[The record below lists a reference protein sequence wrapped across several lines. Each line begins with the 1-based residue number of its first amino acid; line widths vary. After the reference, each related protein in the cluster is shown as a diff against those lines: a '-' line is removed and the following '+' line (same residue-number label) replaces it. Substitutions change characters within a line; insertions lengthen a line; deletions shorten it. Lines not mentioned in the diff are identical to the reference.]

1 MPLEFLNNLND
12 EQIVDLINY
21 ILKSTSNHKAKQVQV
36 FREPDRC
43 DEFGN
48 QAYLVNVWDDNFHIG
63 MYSVQDFIIRDIF
76 EKVDLKDKLREYM
89 AFIFG
94 EEYLNA
100 LRNFYLLEA
109 DKEIERIKSTLGEG
123 RS

>member
-12 EQIVDLINY
+12 EQIIDLINY
-21 ILKSTSNHKAKQVQV
+21 ILKDKSNRKAKQAQV

-63 MYSVQDFIIRDIF
+63 MYSVQDFTIRDVF
-76 EKVDLKDKLREYM
+76 GRDNCKKKLREYM
-89 AFIFG
+89 ATIFG
-94 EEYLNA
+94 EEYLNS
-100 LRNFYLLEA
+100 LREYYAIKA

>member
-12 EQIVDLINY
+12 GQIVDLINY
-21 ILKSTSNHKAKQVQV
+21 ILKSTSNHEAKQVQV

-89 AFIFG
+89 ASIFG

-109 DKEIERIKSTLGEG
+109 DKEIERIKSALGEG